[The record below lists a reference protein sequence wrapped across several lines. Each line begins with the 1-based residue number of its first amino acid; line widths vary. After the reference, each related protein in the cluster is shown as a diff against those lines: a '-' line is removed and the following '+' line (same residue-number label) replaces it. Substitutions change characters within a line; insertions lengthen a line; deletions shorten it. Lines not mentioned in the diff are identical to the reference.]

1 MAKRRSARRRAQRV
15 DVTWYGDDFL
25 QIIEEHGDEA
35 LFAAGMIVKREA
47 DRRAPRGRTGNLRK
61 SGYVS
66 TATRSTY
73 VSRRYWRRE
82 KKPPKGGATI
92 GFSAPHAHLI
102 EGGRRKAGTFGPR
115 GDRRHNGVLRRSG
128 KRALR
133 IGNGMLR
140 SRSRF
145 RRMSSRPFLGPALE
159 ATKDTM
165 VKELA
170 GVLRTRL
177 QDKLPRIKS

>member
-1 MAKRRSARRRAQRV
+1 MAKRRSYRRKAQRA

-25 QIIEEHGDEA
+25 DIIDQHGDEA
-35 LFAAGMIVKREA
+35 WFAAGMVVKTEA
-47 DRRAPRGRTGNLRK
+47 DRRVPRGRTGNLRK
-61 SGYVS
+61 SGYVG
-66 TATRSTY
+66 TAKRSSY
-73 VSRRYWRRE
+73 IERRYWRKE
-82 KKPPKGGATI
+82 KKPPKGGAVI
-92 GFSAPHAHLI
+92 AYSAPHAHLM
-102 EGGRRKAGTFGPR
+102 EGGRRSSGTFGPR
-115 GDRRHNGVLRRSG
+115 KARRGTA

-133 IGNGMLR
+133 IGNMLR

-145 RRMSSRPFLGPALE
+145 RRVSSRPFLGPALE

-177 QDKLPRIKS
+177 QDKLPRIRI

>member
-1 MAKRRSARRRAQRV
+1 MAKRRSYRRKAQQV
-15 DVTWYGDDFL
+15 DITWYGDDL
-25 QIIEEHGDEA
+25 LDIIKEYGDEA
-35 LFAAGMIVKREA
+35 LFAAGSIVLREA
-47 DRRAPRGRTGNLRK
+47 ERRAPRGRTGNLRK

-73 VSRRYWRRE
+73 VERRYWRRE

-102 EGGRRKAGTFGPR
+102 EGGRRKSGKFGPR
-115 GDRRHNGVLRRSG
+115 GDRSYNGVLRRTG

-133 IGNGMLR
+133 INGQLR
-140 SRSRF
+140 ARARF
-145 RRMSSRPFLGPALE
+145 RRLSSRPFLGPALE

-170 GVLRTRL
+170 GVLRKRL
-177 QDKLPRIKS
+177 QDKMPRIRL